1 MHHAMLIAAA
11 LIGPSD
17 LKQPLPAEST
27 EQTAEP
33 IASDGLALRQVNAR
47 DIRVRLNRI
56 QLRALYT
63 QLIRETA
70 RGQRP
75 DPMKSA
81 PRLLDLFHLIPHVE
95 RVSQADKTRMRKGLT
110 ARLEEM
116 AILLNR
122 QLRRTSAQSQERRTT
137 RQTGKTLA
145 GPAEQRN
152 ARELINLIQA
162 AVAPDSWDVNGGKGT
177 IFFYSPLNVL
187 VIRATGDVHREVGD
201 TLDLLR

>member
-1 MHHAMLIAAA
+1 
-11 LIGPSD
+11 
-17 LKQPLPAEST
+17 
-27 EQTAEP
+27 
-33 IASDGLALRQVNAR
+33 
-47 DIRVRLNRI
+47 
-56 QLRALYT
+56 
-63 QLIRETA
+63 
-70 RGQRP
+70 
-75 DPMKSA
+75 
-81 PRLLDLFHLIPHVE
+81 
-95 RVSQADKTRMRKGLT
+95 MRKGLT